1 MEKID
6 LTRASLPSGFSLA
19 LSQNPEALNYFSL
32 LPDEMKKSVIEKSR
46 TLNSLVEMKNYINE
60 LTN

>member
-32 LPDEMKKSVIEKSR
+32 LPDEMKKA
-46 TLNSLVEMKNYINE
+46 LLKNQERLIH
-60 LTN
+60 